1 MLSQDSLAAWMAPDF
16 ETSSELLNALSK
28 ESDEVAAE
36 LKFFEVSS
44 EVGSVKNNSPKLI
57 LPI

>member
-1 MLSQDSLAAWMAPDF
+1 MAPDF
-16 ETSSELLNALSK
+16 ETSGELLNALSK

-36 LKFFEVSS
+36 LEFFEVSS